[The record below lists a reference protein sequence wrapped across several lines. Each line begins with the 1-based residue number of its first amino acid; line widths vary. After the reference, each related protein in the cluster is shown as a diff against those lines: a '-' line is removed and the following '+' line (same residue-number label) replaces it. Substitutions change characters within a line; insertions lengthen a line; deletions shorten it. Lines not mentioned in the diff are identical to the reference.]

1 MPKTAY
7 LKLIDI
13 WLIFCLVVPF
23 VTFIVQIFWELGREK
38 REKNKGWIQGSN
50 NQKGW
55 TQGSNNQ
62 KGWSQGSNN
71 QAVRINSDDSQN
83 PRNVKIIQYTVV
95 SLTLI
100 LIACYWFYAFAVYFN
115 FRPW

>member
-38 REKNKGWIQGSN
+38 REKNKGWIEGSNKQQGWIEGSN
-50 NQKGW
+50 NQTGW
-55 TQGSNNQ
+55 
-62 KGWSQGSNN
+62 
-71 QAVRINSDDSQN
+71 INSNDSQN

-100 LIACYWFYAFAVYFN
+100 LIACYWFYAFSVYFN

>member
-38 REKNKGWIQGSN
+38 REKNKGWIEGSNKQQGWIEGSN
-50 NQKGW
+50 NQTGW
-55 TQGSNNQ
+55 
-62 KGWSQGSNN
+62 
-71 QAVRINSDDSQN
+71 INSNDSQN